1 MDPSP
6 NTNEALTETR
16 FSDLKPPL
24 SGDIIEAL
32 LRSGPPGFEFCTPV
46 QAATIPL
53 LCSHK
58 DVAVDAATGSG
69 KTLAF
74 VLPLVEILRR
84 STSYPPKPH
93 QVMGVIISPTREL
106 STQIYNVA
114 QPFVS
119 TLPNV
124 NSVLLVGGRDVR
136 ADMKIIE
143 EEGCNLLI
151 GTPGRLSDIMERMD
165 ILDYRNLEILI
176 LDEADRLLEMGFQKQ
191 VNSII
196 SRLPK
201 QRRTGLFSATQT
213 EGVEEL
219 AKAGLRNPVRVE
231 VRAESKSASLTNSK
245 IPFGLHLEYLVCEA
259 DKKSSQLVDLL
270 VRNKNKKLIVYF
282 MTCACVDYWGLV
294 LSKIPALKSISLIPI
309 HGDKKQN
316 ARDKALASF
325 TKASSGV
332 LLCTDVAARGLDIP
346 GIDYVVQ
353 YDPPQD
359 PKMFNHRVG
368 RTARLGKEGRSIV
381 FLLPEEEDYVEF
393 MRRRGVFC
401 QEKKCSEE
409 ASDVIPIIRSLAM
422 KDRAVYEKGKRA
434 FVSFVHGY
442 KEHECSYIL
451 RWQSLEIGK
460 LAMGYGLLHVPSMS
474 EVKQKRLSSEGF
486 SPVEGV
492 LKFEDIKFKM
502 AATLHAKINR
512 KKLNKLD
519 IIQICEEILNPS
531 VPMALRLSGI
541 LMGGVVIVY
550 ERKVKLLFDDVTRL
564 LVEIN
569 GAWRTKAAPD
579 PTLLPKGRT
588 HARKEA
594 VTLPDKDEADFGD
607 FEQTRSQ
614 LPKFPNFMDFQ
625 QSYISMRLDEPNV
638 NDNPEQEDLHQA
650 AAENITLFEYHASY
664 QTNTETYDRFER
676 FDIEG
681 DDETQLN
688 FNPREG
694 SQIPPTLIP
703 SPPRHHDFPEGG
715 NPTSPQRQE
724 QQENGRDAFA
734 EQTAEQNIP
743 DREDQDVPRPTK
755 RRARRTATSAMD
767 CEQTII
773 AGNQYQ
779 SWLQD
784 TSHILLRGKK
794 RKARG
799 PASPSIEVTKRMKLP
814 VTQLFEEH
822 VDGSYP
828 PQLMELWSKCTQPL
842 QTSTSETG
850 RPDLSAEHSPGFGQE
865 RMQDHHQTDHHQGTE
880 TSFQNLGSPAER
892 LRNVLAE
899 KDGSIEGLMARSR
912 ASAENN
918 NQAAADISVTPLYSG
933 DDVRSMPSTPSARG
947 AASINIEI
955 NSNSRRLNRK
965 RQHSSPRRGLEPVA
979 EDRTWEHRAYDFEFS
994 MIPEKGFTADN
1005 EVLAETGPTQTQK
1018 PVTTHTDEKIT
1029 DSIKSHLKTHFE
1041 TPGAPQVES
1050 LNKLAIG
1057 MKRNAA
1063 AQLFYQSCVLATR
1076 GVIKVEQTQPY
1087 GDILIA
1093 RGPNM

>member
-1 MDPSP
+1 MFYSHQLL
-6 NTNEALTETR
+6 AR
-16 FSDLKPPL
+16 KAPL
-24 SGDIIEAL
+24 G
-32 LRSGPPGFEFCTPV
+32 
-46 QAATIPL
+46 
-53 LCSHK
+53 
-58 DVAVDAATGSG
+58 
-69 KTLAF
+69 
-74 VLPLVEILRR
+74 
-84 STSYPPKPH
+84 
-93 QVMGVIISPTREL
+93 
-106 STQIYNVA
+106 QI
-114 QPFVS
+114 
-119 TLPNV
+119 
-124 NSVLLVGGRDVR
+124 
-136 ADMKIIE
+136 
-143 EEGCNLLI
+143 
-151 GTPGRLSDIMERMD
+151 
-165 ILDYRNLEILI
+165 
-176 LDEADRLLEMGFQKQ
+176 
-191 VNSII
+191 
-196 SRLPK
+196 
-201 QRRTGLFSATQT
+201 
-213 EGVEEL
+213 
-219 AKAGLRNPVRVE
+219 
-231 VRAESKSASLTNSK
+231 
-245 IPFGLHLEYLVCEA
+245 
-259 DKKSSQLVDLL
+259 
-270 VRNKNKKLIVYF
+270 
-282 MTCACVDYWGLV
+282 W
-294 LSKIPALKSISLIPI
+294 
-309 HGDKKQN
+309 
-316 ARDKALASF
+316 
-325 TKASSGV
+325 
-332 LLCTDVAARGLDIP
+332 
-346 GIDYVVQ
+346 
-353 YDPPQD
+353 
-359 PKMFNHRVG
+359 
-368 RTARLGKEGRSIV
+368 
-381 FLLPEEEDYVEF
+381 
-393 MRRRGVFC
+393 
-401 QEKKCSEE
+401 
-409 ASDVIPIIRSLAM
+409 
-422 KDRAVYEKGKRA
+422 
-434 FVSFVHGY
+434 
-442 KEHECSYIL
+442 
-451 RWQSLEIGK
+451 
-460 LAMGYGLLHVPSMS
+460 
-474 EVKQKRLSSEGF
+474 
-486 SPVEGV
+486 
-492 LKFEDIKFKM
+492 M

-541 LMGGVVIVY
+541 LMGINNNLRSSDFLFFFLFVSVIRILGLMSLSVFVSLGGVVIVY

-638 NDNPEQEDLHQA
+638 NDIPEQEDLHQA